1 MSKLNQ
7 NKKEVSDIDK
17 KNLKTIRSSIQ
28 NLHKKYA
35 KNYDTKNIKILDV
48 APEVWEGAK
57 KYFKNALVET
67 LDIDPESNAE
77 YVADLGDCSIVPS
90 KRFDIIFCTEVLEH
104 TNEPQNCARS
114 LKRILKD
121 DGTIVV
127 TTPFNLRI
135 HNPLPDNWRFTEHG
149 LRLLFTNAGFS
160 RIQIEEIES
169 DRFLMPI
176 QYILTAMK

>member
-7 NKKEVSDIDK
+7 KKEEVSAIDI
-17 KNLKTIRSSIQ
+17 KNLSIIRSSIQ
-28 NLHKKYA
+28 NLHKIYA
-35 KNYDTKNIKILDV
+35 KDYDTVNRKVLDV

-57 KYFKNALVET
+57 NYFKKALVET
-67 LDIDPESNAE
+67 LDIDPKSDAE
-77 YVADLGDCSIVPS
+77 YVADLAYCKIVPS
-90 KRFDIIFCTEVLEH
+90 KRFDLIFCTEVLEH
-104 TNEPQNCARS
+104 TNEPQTCAKS

-121 DGTIVV
+121 DGIIVV

-160 RIQIEEIES
+160 SILIEEIAS

-176 QYILTAMK
+176 QYILIAKK